1 MIELKEKSKLII
13 NADKIFYRSFLKR
26 IFNIPFEIKFW
37 DGEEEKYGEGEGK
50 FKLIFNCPLS
60 KTKLLNDLSMALGE
74 AYMTNEID
82 IDGDLQ
88 NIIEY
93 LYQNNK
99 SILHSNFN
107 KNTRNNIKNSKD
119 NVHFHYDIGNE
130 FYKLWLDDTMTYSCG
145 YFKSPDNTLNDAQRN
160 KVSHILR
167 KLNLNKSMTLLDI
180 GCGWGELILTAAKEY
195 KVNATG
201 ITLSLEQ
208 FNKVKERI
216 KMEGLEDLVEVE
228 FLDYREIKNKKFDR
242 IVSVGMIE
250 HVGKDFL
257 PEYFSK
263 VRNLLNEDG
272 ISLLHC
278 ITGINGNGVDSWINK
293 YIFPGGYIPT
303 IKELITYMSDEEFY
317 LLDVESLRRHYGRTL
332 EHWSRNFENVL
343 PEVKKKYDEKFI
355 RMWRLYLNGCA
366 ASFNSGNIDIHQF
379 LFTKGA
385 NNNLPW
391 TRKIFR
397 NNFNRAS

>member
-13 NADKIFYRSFLKR
+13 NTDKIFYRSFLKN
-26 IFNIPFEIKFW
+26 IFHIPFEIKFW
-37 DGEEEKYGEGEGK
+37 DGEEEKYGEGDSK
-50 FKLIFNCPLS
+50 LKLIFNCPLS
-60 KTKLLNDLSMALGE
+60 KTKLLNDPSMALGE
-74 AYMTNEID
+74 AYMTNELD

-99 SILHSNFN
+99 SILHNNSN

-119 NVHFHYDIGNE
+119 NVHYHYDIGNE

-145 YFKSPDNTLNDAQRN
+145 YFKSPWDSLNDAQKN
-160 KVSHILR
+160 KTSHILR
-167 KLNLNKSMTLLDI
+167 KLNLNKGQTLLDI

-195 KVNATG
+195 NVKAMG
-201 ITLSLEQ
+201 ITLSSEQ
-208 FNKVKERI
+208 FYKVKERI
-216 KMEGLEDLVEVE
+216 RTEGLENLVEVE
-228 FLDYREIKNKKFDR
+228 LLDYREIKNKKFDR

-250 HVGKDFL
+250 HVGKELL

-263 VRNLLNEDG
+263 VKNLLEEDG

-278 ITGINGNGVDSWINK
+278 ITGINGYGVNSWINK

-332 EHWSRNFENVL
+332 EHWSRNFENAL
-343 PEVKKKYDEKFI
+343 PEVKKKYDDKFI
-355 RMWRLYLNGCA
+355 RMWCLYLNGCA
-366 ASFNSGNIDIHQF
+366 ASFNSGNMDIHQF
-379 LFTKGA
+379 LFTKGV

-391 TRKIFR
+391 TREYIYLQ
-397 NNFNRAS
+397 

>member
-13 NADKIFYRSFLKR
+13 NTDKIFYKSFLKN
-26 IFNIPFEIKFW
+26 IFHIPFEIRFW
-37 DGEEEKYGEGEGK
+37 DGEEEKYGEGDSK

-60 KTKLLNDLSMALGE
+60 KTKLLNDPSLALGE
-74 AYMTNEID
+74 AYMTNEMD
-82 IDGDLQ
+82 IDCDLQ

-93 LYQNNK
+93 LYQNKK
-99 SILHSNFN
+99 SILHNDSN
-107 KNTRNNIKNSKD
+107 KHIRNNIKNSKD
-119 NVHFHYDIGNE
+119 NVHHHYDIGNE

-145 YFKSPDNTLNDAQRN
+145 YFKFPWDSLNDAQKN
-160 KVSHILR
+160 KRSHILR
-167 KLNLNKSMTLLDI
+167 KLNLNKGQTLLDI

-195 KVNATG
+195 NVKAMG
-201 ITLSLEQ
+201 ITLSSEQ

-216 KMEGLEDLVEVE
+216 KAEGLEKLVEVE
-228 FLDYREIKNKKFDR
+228 LLDYRELKNKKFDR

-250 HVGKDFL
+250 HVGKELL
-257 PEYFSK
+257 PEYFTK
-263 VRNLLNEDG
+263 VKNLLDEDG

-278 ITGINGNGVDSWINK
+278 ITGINGDGVNSWINK

-332 EHWSRNFENVL
+332 EHWSRNFENAL
-343 PEVKKKYDEKFI
+343 PEVKKKYDDKFI

-379 LFTKGA
+379 LFTKGV

-391 TRKIFR
+391 TREYIYLQ
-397 NNFNRAS
+397 

>member
-13 NADKIFYRSFLKR
+13 NTDKIFYRSFLKN
-26 IFNIPFEIKFW
+26 IFRIPFEIKFW
-37 DGEEEKYGEGEGK
+37 DGEEEKYGEGDSK

-60 KTKLLNDLSMALGE
+60 KTKLLNDPSLALGE

-93 LYQNNK
+93 LYQNKK
-99 SILHSNFN
+99 SILHNNSN
-107 KNTRNNIKNSKD
+107 KHIRNNLKNSKD
-119 NVHFHYDIGNE
+119 NVHYHYDIGNE
-130 FYKLWLDDTMTYSCG
+130 FYKLWLDNTMTYSCG
-145 YFKSPDNTLNDAQRN
+145 YFKSPWDSLNDAQKN
-160 KVSHILR
+160 KTSHILR
-167 KLNLNKSMTLLDI
+167 KLNLSKGQTLLDI

-195 KVNATG
+195 NVKAMG
-201 ITLSLEQ
+201 ITLSSEQ

-216 KMEGLEDLVEVE
+216 RAEGLENLVEAE
-228 FLDYREIKNKKFDR
+228 LLDYREIKNKKFDR

-250 HVGKDFL
+250 HVGKELL

-263 VRNLLNEDG
+263 VKNLLDEDG

-278 ITGINGNGVDSWINK
+278 ITGINGDGVNSWINK

-317 LLDVESLRRHYGRTL
+317 LLDVESLRRHYGKTL
-332 EHWSRNFENVL
+332 EHWSRNFENAL
-343 PEVKKKYDEKFI
+343 PEVMKKYDEKFI

-379 LFTKGA
+379 LFTKGV
-385 NNNLPW
+385 NNYLPW
-391 TRKIFR
+391 TREYIYLQ
-397 NNFNRAS
+397 